1 MLNVCFMQFPSIS
14 EGVIRQNS
22 TENSF
27 SRGKEYD
34 RAGSV
39 VDIVQRGTMLQSEV
53 EGTEVKPY
61 RVTVEFD
68 AGGVT
73 AAHCTCPYEYGGW
86 CKHII
91 ATLLTCNRLPDQIEV
106 RPTLVQLLDRLNP
119 VQTQRLVQE
128 LVAAQPELIDWVDRQ
143 VHLMTNPQPAKTSR
157 KPRRSPI
164 DVTPFRRQ
172 VRHILREG
180 IRELEYGCEHD
191 PFGEAL
197 SELIDRARSFS
208 QNGDGESALA
218 ILEAI
223 TQSYAEEWDELNEYG
238 GEIYGIDQE
247 LNEAW
252 TEAILSTDLD
262 EAQAVDLQTMLEAW
276 QDELQ
281 ADFGM
286 SLAALEQGW
295 SDPTL
300 QEILVGTIS
309 EAEFWLEERPDFT
322 ADLAL
327 IRLQILDRQNREAE
341 YLNLARVAG
350 LTKQYLTRLAES
362 GEVETAIALAQT
374 ELSTLEEAIALSK
387 TLRESNHL
395 AEALD
400 IAQQGLAFSSYERYD
415 FAIWTGELAEG
426 LSQPEI
432 AIEAYQT
439 AFGDRPSFDLYQRL
453 PTLSG
458 KGWKQLKPKLLKALR
473 QADAWNSDEAKVTI
487 FLHEEM
493 WDDAI
498 ATVSKRYIYNPSLAY
513 RVMDA
518 VIPYQPDWVIDT
530 AIPQA
535 DEIMNAGRSDK
546 YSTAIEWLKRV
557 KAAYVESERQ
567 AEWQTYRSSLVLTH
581 GKKRKLIALLDA
593 AKLS

>member
-1 MLNVCFMQFPSIS
+1 MQFPVIS

-27 SRGKEYD
+27 SRGREYD

-39 VDIVQRGTMLQSEV
+39 ADVVQRGTILQAEV
-53 EGTEVKPY
+53 EGGEVAPY
-61 RVTVEFD
+61 RVTLGFD
-68 AGGVT
+68 AGGIT
-73 AAHCTCPYEYGGW
+73 ETHCTCPYDYGGW

-91 ATLLTCNRLPDQIEV
+91 ATLLTCNRQPDEIEA
-106 RPTLVQLLDRLNP
+106 RPTLAQLLDRLNP

-128 LVAAQPELIDWVDRQ
+128 MVAAQPELIDLVDWQ
-143 VHLMTNPQPAKTSR
+143 VHLMTNPQPVAASR

-172 VRHILREG
+172 VRQILREG
-180 IRELEYGCEHD
+180 IRELEYGYEDD

-197 SELIDRARSFS
+197 MELVDRARSFS
-208 QNGDGESALA
+208 ENGDGESAIA

-223 TQSYAEEWDELNEYG
+223 TQGCSEEWDELSEYG
-238 GEIYGIDQE
+238 GEIYDINQQ

-252 TEAILSTDLD
+252 TEAILSTEIDA
-262 EAQAVDLQTMLEAW
+262 AQTVDLQTMLETW
-276 QDELQ
+276 ENELQ
-281 ADFGM
+281 ADFSM

-295 SDPTL
+295 RDPTL
-300 QEILVGTIS
+300 QKILAGTIS
-309 EAEFWLEERPDFT
+309 AAEFWCKERPDFT

-327 IRLQILDRQNREAE
+327 IRLQILDRQEREAE

-362 GEVETAIALAQT
+362 GAVETAVALAQT
-374 ELSTLEEAIALSK
+374 ELSTVDEAIALAK
-387 TLRESNHL
+387 TLRESHHL
-395 AEALD
+395 AEALT
-400 IAQQGLAFSSYERYD
+400 IAQQGLTFSGYERGA

-426 LSQPEI
+426 LNQGES
-432 AIEAYQT
+432 AITAYQT
-439 AFGDRPSFDLYQRL
+439 AFGDCPSFDLYQRL
-453 PTLSG
+453 QTLSG
-458 KGWKQLKPKLLKALR
+458 KGWKQLRPKLLKVLR
-473 QADAWNSDEAKVTI
+473 EVDLWNSDEAKVTI

-498 ATVSKRYIYNPSLAY
+498 ATVSKQYFYNSLLVH

-518 VIPYQPDWVIDT
+518 VTPDQADWVIDI
-530 AIPQA
+530 AIQKA
-535 DEIMNAGRSDK
+535 EEIMNAGKSDK

-557 KAAYVESERQ
+557 KAAYVESKRQ
-567 AEWQTYRSSLVLTH
+567 AEWQTYRSRLVLAH
-581 GKKRKLIALLDA
+581 GKKRKLMALLDA